1 MNVNHDRESASPGFT
16 RILTRARGLLDISP
30 LGSFDRIGFERHA
43 LGFDPGDLDV
53 DLRGRRCLVTGAN
66 SGIGYA
72 TARALAA
79 RGAQV
84 VLLCRNP
91 ERGEAAAR
99 SIQKETGHTQVES
112 FRLDV
117 LVNNAGQLPDVRME
131 SADSLEMTF
140 ATHVAGPH
148 QLTRG
153 LRPALEQSRGARVIW
168 VSSGGM
174 LTQRLHTLD
183 PQWRRRPYDGVV
195 AYAETK
201 RAQVVLSELW
211 AHRLRFTRVES
222 YSMHPGWADTPA
234 VARSLPRFHRVT
246 EAILRTPA
254 QGADTVV
261 WLAASDAAR
270 GASGRFFFDRE
281 PARTHWVPWTRET
294 ESERHTLWE
303 ICENPER
310 HGNPSAQ

>member
-1 MNVNHDRESASPGFT
+1 M
-16 RILTRARGLLDISP
+16 
-30 LGSFDRIGFERHA
+30 
-43 LGFDPGDLDV
+43 
-53 DLRGRRCLVTGAN
+53 TGAN

-72 TARALAA
+72 TSHALAKLGA
-79 RGAQV
+79 RV

-99 SIQKETGHTQVES
+99 SIRQATANPEVES
-112 FRLDV
+112 FRLDLSSLADVDAAVAELRCERVDV
-117 LVNNAGQLPDVRME
+117 LVHNAGQLPAERLE
-131 SADSLEMTF
+131 SVDGLELAF

-153 LRPALEQSRGARVIW
+153 LRPALERTPGARVIW

-174 LTQRLHTLD
+174 LTQRLNTSD
-183 PQWRRRPYDGVV
+183 PQWRKRSYDGVV

-201 RAQVVLSELW
+201 RAQVVLAELW
-211 AHRLRFTRVES
+211 ADRLRKAGVES
-222 YSMHPGWADTPA
+222 CSMHPGWADTAA
-234 VARSLPRFHRVT
+234 VARSLPRFHQLT

-261 WLAASDAAR
+261 WLAASEAAR
-270 GASGRFFFDRE
+270 GARGRFYFDRE
-281 PARTHWVPWTRET
+281 PARTHWLPWTRET
-294 ESERHTLWE
+294 EAERYALWE

-310 HGNPSAQ
+310 QGNPSCVRSRPHGPGHSNGSRSGNT